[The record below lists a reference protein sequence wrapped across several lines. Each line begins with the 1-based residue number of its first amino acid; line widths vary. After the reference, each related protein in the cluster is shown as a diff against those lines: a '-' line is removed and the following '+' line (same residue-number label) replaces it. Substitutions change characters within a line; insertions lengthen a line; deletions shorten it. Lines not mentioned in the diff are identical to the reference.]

1 MLKAILK
8 RALFALAGAAF
19 CVPVSPVHAQE
30 VSAQEL
36 RSLDEQ
42 VQEVKSDVLSIA
54 AELSQLEEKLLY
66 PSNTEVAVFISM
78 APAEPFRLDAVR
90 VAIDGEIVT
99 HYIYSYK
106 ELEALQE
113 GGIQRLYT
121 GNIRTGEHRLD
132 ISVSGKLPDGSAY
145 SNSRTFSFEKGVEPK
160 LLGITLA
167 NAGSRQ
173 SAIQLGN
180 W

>member
-1 MLKAILK
+1 MLKAILV
-8 RALFALAGAAF
+8 RALFALAGAAIG
-19 CVPVSPVHAQE
+19 VPVLPVHAQQ

-66 PSNTEVAVFISM
+66 PSNTELAVFISM
-78 APAEPFRLDAVR
+78 ADDEPFRLDAVR
-90 VAIDGEIVT
+90 VAIDGELVT

-106 ELEALQE
+106 ELEALQQ

-132 ISVSGKLPDGSAY
+132 IAVSGKLPDGSDY
-145 SNSRTFSFEKGVEPK
+145 RDSRTFSFDKGVEPK

-167 NAGSRQ
+167 NAGSSQ

>member
-54 AELSQLEEKLLY
+54 AELGQLEEKLLY

-78 APAEPFRLDAVR
+78 AEEEPFRLDAVR
-90 VAIDGEIVT
+90 VAIDGELVT

-132 ISVSGKLPDGSAY
+132 ISVSGKLPDGSDY
-145 SNSRTFSFEKGVEPK
+145 SNSRTFSFDKGVEPK
-160 LLGITLA
+160 LLGITVA
-167 NAGSRQ
+167 NAGSSQ